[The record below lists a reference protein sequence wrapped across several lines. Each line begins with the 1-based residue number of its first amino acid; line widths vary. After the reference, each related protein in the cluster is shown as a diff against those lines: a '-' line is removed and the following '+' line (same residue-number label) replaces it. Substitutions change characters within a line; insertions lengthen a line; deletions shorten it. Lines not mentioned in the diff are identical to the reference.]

1 MKIQRLHKEPL
12 LTLTKKDF
20 RVDRFKS
27 GGKGGQHQNKVESG
41 VRITHIESGI
51 SAESRSTR
59 SQYRNKQLAFG
70 RLCDKPEFRNWL
82 RIESLHA
89 GEIKRKVEESVVD
102 ENLKTEVFK
111 DGKWVNYE

>member
-1 MKIQRLHKEPL
+1 MKTQKQHKESL

-41 VRITHIESGI
+41 VRITHIKSGI
-51 SAESRSTR
+51 STESRNER
-59 SQYRNKQLAFG
+59 SQHRNKQIAFR
-70 RLCDKPEFRNWL
+70 RLCEKTEFKNWL

-89 GEIKRKVEESVVD
+89 GEIQRKVQESMKL
-102 ENLKTEVFK
+102 ENLKIESFR
-111 DGKWVNYE
+111 DGEWVNYE

>member
-1 MKIQRLHKEPL
+1 MKTRKQHKEPL

-41 VRITHIESGI
+41 VRITHIKSGI
-51 SAESRSTR
+51 STESRNER
-59 SQYRNKQLAFG
+59 SQHRNKQIAFK
-70 RLCDKPEFRNWL
+70 RLCDKPEFNNWL

-89 GEIKRKVEESVVD
+89 GEIQRKVEESVVD
-102 ENLKTEVFK
+102 ENLKIEIFK
-111 DGKWVNYE
+111 DGGWQNE